1 MTNSVQRKEINLYNI
16 IKKSFPE
23 VLIKDLTEN
32 ERICPV
38 CNGLGMRIED
48 NIYGIKGDNSEVGK
62 KTSFPI

>member
-1 MTNSVQRKEINLYNI
+1 MTNSVQRKELNLYDI

-38 CNGLGMRIED
+38 CNGLGMRIEN
-48 NIYGIKGDNSEVGK
+48 NISGGE
-62 KTSFPI
+62 